1 MIERSG
7 FDILLEVDGGVT
19 PKNAPSLYEC
29 GADVLVA
36 GSAVFGNPP
45 YQSAISSLRSRPLHT
60 NAARMSKKHDA
71 K

>member
-1 MIERSG
+1 
-7 FDILLEVDGGVT
+7 VDGGVT

-45 YQSAISSLRSRPLHT
+45 YQSAISSLRPRPLST
-60 NAARMSKKHDA
+60 NAARTSKEHDVQ
-71 K
+71 